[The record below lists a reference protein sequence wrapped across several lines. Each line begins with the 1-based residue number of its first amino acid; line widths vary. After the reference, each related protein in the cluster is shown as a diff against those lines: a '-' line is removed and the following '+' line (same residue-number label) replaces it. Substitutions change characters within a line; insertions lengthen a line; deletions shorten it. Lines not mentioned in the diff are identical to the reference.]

1 MAQAGI
7 HSLIGMAVRKWA
19 PKAEWVM
26 LGIILG
32 NLIPDTD
39 NLAVAIATVAKL
51 PTEGLH
57 RTFTH
62 SLFTILAIL
71 VLFYIIA
78 ALTKKTHWNNLGI
91 GLGIGVLMH
100 ILLDLLLWFNG
111 VAILWPIPSWINIW
125 AGYTPP
131 EWFDKLMLSAEYL
144 FLSLYFILLYSL
156 ARNYKTDQDYQKTML
171 AWATIQAVLFLVFTF
186 LVYTMSKGFTTVNGV
201 VYLLSLF
208 LAIGVTIR
216 VRKTVEAR

>member
-1 MAQAGI
+1 
-7 HSLIGMAVRKWA
+7 
-19 PKAEWVM
+19 
-26 LGIILG
+26 
-32 NLIPDTD
+32 
-39 NLAVAIATVAKL
+39 
-51 PTEGLH
+51 
-57 RTFTH
+57 
-62 SLFTILAIL
+62 
-71 VLFYIIA
+71 
-78 ALTKKTHWNNLGI
+78 
-91 GLGIGVLMH
+91 
-100 ILLDLLLWFNG
+100 
-111 VAILWPIPSWINIW
+111 
-125 AGYTPP
+125 
-131 EWFDKLMLSAEYL
+131 MLSAEYL